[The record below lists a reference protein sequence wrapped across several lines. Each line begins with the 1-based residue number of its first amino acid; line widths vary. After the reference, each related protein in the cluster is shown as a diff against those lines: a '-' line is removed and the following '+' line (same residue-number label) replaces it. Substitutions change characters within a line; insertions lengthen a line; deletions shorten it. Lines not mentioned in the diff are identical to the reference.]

1 MPDRSFSRGV
11 LPNIQRGPPLGQ
23 LEAVPSRPVAVT
35 WGRGRPRPYY
45 NLLTGSDAQC
55 SGLPRA
61 SSALNN
67 PTSLSCSSWDFCS
80 RLFPAPLPFHG
91 HTAGPPRL
99 SCSEGGGPV
108 QNAAPEVRPHQC
120 RLRGHDQLPAPAGCS
135 VLLQAGMPWAFL
147 GTWARC
153 CSTAVL
159 PGVAVSKE
167 QQPALGLLGPQP
179 VALGPP
185 SQPSQLSWNQLAK
198 EPEGWRHNQ
207 LEAALPQVQMN
218 SF

>member
-1 MPDRSFSRGV
+1 MPPSTPAAAHYPRPSVPHPHGPGTPPWTLTPTAPRAAVPVPDRSFSRGV

-99 SCSEGGGPV
+99 SCSEGGAQYRTQHLRCGLTSAGYGGTISCLLLLAAAFCYKPGCPGPSWAPGHG
-108 QNAAPEVRPHQC
+108 AAA
-120 RLRGHDQLPAPAGCS
+120 L
-135 VLLQAGMPWAFL
+135 
-147 GTWARC
+147 RC
-153 CSTAVL
+153 C
-159 PGVAVSKE
+159 
-167 QQPALGLLGPQP
+167 LGLL
-179 VALGPP
+179 
-185 SQPSQLSWNQLAK
+185 
-198 EPEGWRHNQ
+198 
-207 LEAALPQVQMN
+207 
-218 SF
+218 